1 MILNLQIVIIY
12 NVILYYNRLE
22 AFFINDKGKT
32 MAEHY
37 LDNSA
42 TTVTSESA
50 VQKALHMMTVEYGNP
65 SSLHKKG
72 LSAELELIK
81 AKEVIASSLSV
92 DADEIY
98 FTSGSTESNNT
109 VLFGVADAKK
119 RSGKKIVTTAIEH
132 SSVMEACKKLQN
144 DGFEVVYLAP
154 DADGVVP
161 LTAFEE
167 AVDENT
173 ILVAVMAVNN
183 EIGSIQNIERIGK
196 IVKRKN
202 PDAHFHCDAVQ
213 AYGKLVLKPK
223 KWNVDSLCISSHK
236 VHGPKGVGALFLKK
250 GVRIIPLLYGGEQQ
264 KKVRPGTECAPLI
277 ASFATAV
284 EEFDI
289 VKNKEYISELNSYLV
304 DELAKI
310 DSVTINSSSSALPYV
325 LNISVEGIR
334 SETMLHHLEQD
345 EIYVSSSSA
354 CAKGK
359 KSYVLQA
366 LGLPDKLI
374 DSSLRISF
382 SKYNDKTDIDAFIN
396 SLKKG
401 IDTLAKTK

>member
-1 MILNLQIVIIY
+1 
-12 NVILYYNRLE
+12 
-22 AFFINDKGKT
+22 

-50 VQKALHMMTVEYGNP
+50 AQKALHMMTVEYGNP

-223 KWNVDSLCISSHK
+223 KWNVDSLCVSSHK

-277 ASFATAV
+277 PSFATAV

>member
-1 MILNLQIVIIY
+1 
-12 NVILYYNRLE
+12 
-22 AFFINDKGKT
+22 

-42 TTVTSESA
+42 TTVTCKAAAE
-50 VQKALHMMTVEYGNP
+50 KALHMMTVEYGNP

-72 LSAELELIK
+72 LSAELELEN
-81 AKEVIASSLSV
+81 AREVIASSLSV
-92 DADEIY
+92 EADEIY

-109 VLFGVADAKK
+109 VLFGAANAKK
-119 RSGKKIVTTAIEH
+119 RSGNKIVTTAIEH
-132 SSVMEACKKLQN
+132 SSIMEACKKLEN
-144 DGFEVVYLAP
+144 DGFEVVYLTP
-154 DADGVVP
+154 DKDGVVP
-161 LTAFEE
+161 LSAFEE
-167 AVDENT
+167 AVDSNT

-183 EIGSIQNIERIGK
+183 EIGSVQNIERIGK

-202 PDAHFHCDAVQ
+202 SEAHFHCDAVQ
-213 AYGKLVLKPK
+213 AYGKLALKPK
-223 KWNVDSLCISSHK
+223 KWNVDTMCVSSHK
-236 VHGPKGVGALFLKK
+236 VHGPKGVGALFVKK
-250 GVRIIPLLYGGEQQ
+250 GVRITPLLYGGEQQ

-277 ASFATAV
+277 ASFAVAV

-289 VKNKEYISELNSYLV
+289 VKNREYVAELNRYLKE
-304 DELAKI
+304 ELSKI
-310 DSVTINSSSSALPYV
+310 DGITINSSENALPYV
-325 LNISVEGIR
+325 LNISVESIK

-345 EIYVSSSSA
+345 EVYVSSSSA

-359 KSYVLQA
+359 KSYVLKA
-366 LGLPDKLI
+366 LSLPDKLI

-382 SKYNDKTDIDAFIN
+382 SKYNDKADIDAFIN

>member
-1 MILNLQIVIIY
+1 
-12 NVILYYNRLE
+12 
-22 AFFINDKGKT
+22 

-50 VQKALHMMTVEYGNP
+50 AKTALHMMTVEYGNP

-72 LSAELELIK
+72 LEAELILNK
-81 AKEVIASSLSV
+81 AYESIASSLSV
-92 DADEIY
+92 EEDELY

-109 VLFGVADAKK
+109 IIFGVAEAKK

-132 SSVMEACKKLQN
+132 SSVLEACKKLEN
-144 DGFEVVYLAP
+144 DGFIVVYLNP
-154 DADGVVP
+154 DKDGVVP
-161 LTAFEE
+161 LSAFEE
-167 AVDENT
+167 AVDEDT

-183 EIGSIQNIERIGK
+183 EIGSIENIERIGK

-213 AYGKLVLKPK
+213 AYGKMVLKPK
-223 KWNVDSLCISSHK
+223 KWNVDSLCVSAHK
-236 VHGPKGVGALFLKK
+236 VHGPKGVGALYIKK
-250 GVRIIPLLYGGEQQ
+250 GTRVTPLLYGGEQQ
-264 KKVRPGTECAPLI
+264 KKVRPGTQCAPLI
-277 ASFATAV
+277 ASFGVAV

-289 VKNKEYISELNSYLV
+289 AKNREYVIKLNTYLK
-304 DELAKI
+304 DELKKI
-310 DSVTINSSSSALPYV
+310 DGVTINSNDTALPYV
-325 LNISVEGIR
+325 LNISVQGIK

-345 EIYVSSSSA
+345 EVYVSSSSA

-359 KSYVLQA
+359 KSYVLKA
-366 LGLPDKLI
+366 LGLSDKLI

-382 SKYNDKTDIDAFIN
+382 SKYNDKNDVDAFLD
-396 SLKKG
+396 SLKRG

>member
-1 MILNLQIVIIY
+1 
-12 NVILYYNRLE
+12 
-22 AFFINDKGKT
+22 

-42 TTVTSESA
+42 TTVTSQNA
-50 VQKALHMMTVEYGNP
+50 AQKALSMMTVEYGNP

-72 LSAELELIK
+72 LLAELELNH
-81 AKEVIASSLSV
+81 AKEVIADSLWV

-98 FTSGSTESNNT
+98 FTSGSTESNNM
-109 VLFGVADAKK
+109 VLFGVAQAKK

-132 SSVMEACKKLQN
+132 SSVIQACKKLED
-144 DGFEVVYLAP
+144 DGFEVVYLSP
-154 DADGVVP
+154 DENGVVP
-161 LTAFEE
+161 LSSFEE

-202 PDAHFHCDAVQ
+202 ADAHFHCDAVQ
-213 AYGKLVLKPK
+213 AYGKMVLKPK
-223 KWNVDSLCISSHK
+223 KWNVDTLCVSSHK
-236 VHGPKGVGALFLKK
+236 VHGPKGVGALYIKK
-250 GVRIIPLLYGGEQQ
+250 GVRITPLLYGGEQQ
-264 KKVRPGTECAPLI
+264 KKIRPGTECAPLI
-277 ASFATAV
+277 AAFSVAV
-284 EEFDI
+284 KEFDI
-289 VKNKEYISELNSYLV
+289 VNNRKLIEELNSYLKA
-304 DELAKI
+304 ELKKI
-310 DSVTINSSSSALPYV
+310 SSVTINSSDLALPYV
-325 LNISVEGIR
+325 LNISVEGIK

-345 EIYVSSSSA
+345 EVYVSSSSA

-359 KSYVLQA
+359 KSYVLKA
-366 LGLPDKLI
+366 LGLSDKLI

-382 SKYNDKTDIDAFIN
+382 SKYNNKDDIDAFLA

-401 IDTLAKTK
+401 IETLAKVQ

>member
-1 MILNLQIVIIY
+1 
-12 NVILYYNRLE
+12 
-22 AFFINDKGKT
+22 

-42 TTVTSESA
+42 TTVTSERA
-50 VQKALHMMTVEYGNP
+50 AKAALHMMTVEYGNP

-72 LSAELELIK
+72 LEAELILNK
-81 AKEVIASSLSV
+81 AYESIASSLSV
-92 DADEIY
+92 EEDELY

-109 VLFGVADAKK
+109 IIFGVAEAKK

-132 SSVMEACKKLQN
+132 SSVLEACKKLEN
-144 DGFEVVYLAP
+144 DGFTVIYLNP
-154 DADGVVP
+154 DKDGVVP
-161 LTAFEE
+161 LSAFEE
-167 AVDENT
+167 AVDEDT

-213 AYGKLVLKPK
+213 AYGKMVLKPK
-223 KWNVDSLCISSHK
+223 KWNVDSLCVSAHK
-236 VHGPKGVGALFLKK
+236 VHGPKGVGALFIKK
-250 GVRIIPLLYGGEQQ
+250 GTRVTPLLYGGEQQ
-264 KKVRPGTECAPLI
+264 KKVRPGTQCAPLI
-277 ASFATAV
+277 ASFGVAV

-289 VKNKEYISELNSYLV
+289 AKNREYVIKLNTYLK
-304 DELAKI
+304 DELRKI
-310 DSVTINSSSSALPYV
+310 DGVTINSSDCALPYV
-325 LNISVEGIR
+325 LNISVQGIK

-345 EIYVSSSSA
+345 EVYVSSSSA

-359 KSYVLQA
+359 KSYVLKA
-366 LGLPDKLI
+366 LGLSDRLI

-382 SKYNDKTDIDAFIN
+382 SKYNDKTDVDAFLD
-396 SLKKG
+396 SLKRG

>member
-1 MILNLQIVIIY
+1 
-12 NVILYYNRLE
+12 
-22 AFFINDKGKT
+22 

-42 TTVTSESA
+42 TTVTCESA
-50 VQKALHMMTVEYGNP
+50 AQKALHMMTVEYGNP

-223 KWNVDSLCISSHK
+223 KWNVDSLCVSSHK

-264 KKVRPGTECAPLI
+264 KKIRPGTECAPLI
-277 ASFATAV
+277 VSFATAV
-284 EEFDI
+284 KEFDI
-289 VKNKEYISELNSYLV
+289 VKNKEYISELNSYLI

>member
-1 MILNLQIVIIY
+1 MS
-12 NVILYYNRLE
+12 
-22 AFFINDKGKT
+22 
-32 MAEHY
+32 EHY

-42 TTVTSESA
+42 TTVTSHNA
-50 VQKALHMMTVEYGNP
+50 AQKALSMMTVEYGNP

-72 LSAELELIK
+72 LSAELELTK
-81 AKEVIASSLSV
+81 AREIIASSLSV
-92 DADEIY
+92 DADEVY

-109 VLFGVADAKK
+109 VIFGVANSKR
-119 RSGKKIVTTAIEH
+119 RSGNKIVTTAIEH
-132 SSVMEACKKLQN
+132 SSVIEACKKLES
-144 DGFEVVYLAP
+144 DGFEVVYLTP
-154 DADGVVP
+154 DKSGVVP
-161 LTAFEE
+161 ACAFEE
-167 AVDENT
+167 AVDQNT

-202 PDAHFHCDAVQ
+202 PDVIFHCDAVQ
-213 AYGKLVLKPK
+213 AYGKIALKPK
-223 KWNVDSLCISSHK
+223 KWNVDTLCVSSHK
-236 VHGPKGVGALFLKK
+236 VHGPKGVGALYIKK
-250 GVRIIPLLYGGEQQ
+250 GVRVTPLLFGGEQQ
-264 KKVRPGTECAPLI
+264 KKQRPGTECAPLI
-277 ASFATAV
+277 AAFSVAV

-289 VKNKEYISELNSYLV
+289 TANREHVTALNSYLK
-304 DELAKI
+304 DELRKI
-310 DSVTINSSSSALPYV
+310 DSVTINSGDDALPYV

-359 KSYVLQA
+359 RSYVLKA
-366 LGLPDKLI
+366 LNLPDKLI

-382 SKYNDKTDIDAFIN
+382 SKYNTKDDVDAFLA